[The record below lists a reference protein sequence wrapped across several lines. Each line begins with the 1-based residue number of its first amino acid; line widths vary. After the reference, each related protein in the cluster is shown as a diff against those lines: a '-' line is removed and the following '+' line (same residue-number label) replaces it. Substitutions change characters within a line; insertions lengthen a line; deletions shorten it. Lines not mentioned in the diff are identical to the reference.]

1 MKFTTLFALAIGTTE
16 ALKLKLD
23 DADQME
29 HELTE
34 RIMNWADQN
43 QDGSIKI
50 EEFIGATQSEWK
62 QICTKHQMTPEE
74 CDGYFSFARPFL
86 RYFFHSVDTDN
97 SNDVSRK
104 ELSAALNV
112 LYPE

>member
-1 MKFTTLFALAIGTTE
+1 MKFTTIFALAIGTTE

-43 QDGSIKI
+43 
-50 EEFIGATQSEWK
+50 
-62 QICTKHQMTPEE
+62 
-74 CDGYFSFARPFL
+74 
-86 RYFFHSVDTDN
+86 
-97 SNDVSRK
+97 
-104 ELSAALNV
+104 
-112 LYPE
+112 